1 MTPFS
6 SLLDTFELRR
16 ASHALKTGPF
26 VEGAAF
32 VRGEFVPA
40 SEATVPLFDYGFLRS
55 DLTYDVPAVWN
66 GRFFRLDDHL
76 ARLARGCAKLRL
88 TPPMSTP
95 EIREMLIE
103 LVRLTEL
110 RDAYVDVIV
119 TRGAAPKGQRDVR
132 LAKPAIYAFVVP
144 YIWILP
150 LAMHEI
156 GGSAVVTREVSRT
169 PPGAMDPTIKNLQW
183 GDLSRG
189 FFEAFDRGASL
200 PLLPDGEGNIT
211 EGCYNIFTVHDRT
224 LRTPAR
230 GVLEGVTRMTAMEI
244 AQAEGWRVRWIN
256 RRPGSKPKACIGRG
270 IGTLRWRKPG
280 MAGRSPAGV
289 RGAVIA
295 SRVTAVDTAAVAA
308 SCPLSSCEPGSPAR
322 SRAWASSSQVSTPKP
337 TGTPVRTPT
346 SVSPSVAAWQ
356 T

>member
-6 SLLDTFELRR
+6 SLLDGFEARTTEH
-16 ASHALKTGPF
+16 ASKTGPY

-32 VRGEFVPA
+32 VRGAFVPA
-40 SEATVPLFDYGFLRS
+40 AEATVPLFDYGFLRS

-76 ARLARGCAKLRL
+76 ARLEQSCAKLRL
-88 TPPMSTP
+88 TPPMATP

-103 LVRLTEL
+103 LVRLTQL
-110 RDAYVDVIV
+110 RDAYVDIIV

-132 LAKPAIYAFVVP
+132 LAKPAIYAFVIP
-144 YIWILP
+144 YVWILP
-150 LAMHEI
+150 LAMHEV
-156 GGSAVVTREVSRT
+156 GGAAVVTRDVRRT

-189 FFEAFDRGASL
+189 FFEAFDRGATL
-200 PLLPDGEGNIT
+200 PLLPDGDGNIT

-244 AQAEGWRVRWIN
+244 ARAEGWTVRMEDVRVGSLYDADEIFLSSTAGGIMPITTLDSHPVGGGQVGPVT
-256 RRPGSKPKACIGRG
+256 RRIWERYWDLHADPS
-270 IGTLRWRKPG
+270 L
-280 MAGRSPAGV
+280 SF
-289 RGAVIA
+289 
-295 SRVTAVDTAAVAA
+295 AVDYAAA
-308 SCPLSSCEPGSPAR
+308 
-322 SRAWASSSQVSTPKP
+322 
-337 TGTPVRTPT
+337 
-346 SVSPSVAAWQ
+346 
-356 T
+356 

>member
-88 TPPMSTP
+88 NPPMSTP

-244 AQAEGWRVRWIN
+244 AQAEGWTVRMEDV
-256 RRPGSKPKACIGRG
+256 P
-270 IGTLRWRKPG
+270 
-280 MAGRSPAGV
+280 V
-289 RGAVIA
+289 A
-295 SRVTAVDTAAVAA
+295 SLYDADEIF
-308 SCPLSSCEPGSPAR
+308 LSSTAGGIMPITTLD
-322 SRAWASSSQVSTPKP
+322 SQ
-337 TGTPVRTPT
+337 PVGGGQVGPVTRRIWERYWDLHADPLL
-346 SVSPSVAAWQ
+346 SFAIDYA
-356 T
+356 